1 MASPNRKQTELP
13 SDLDSTQPPFGATT
27 GGRWR
32 TCQHCGTVT
41 RALTPLPQH
50 VHDTCGCPCHAWRM
64 GKLTASDSRWQKKQS
79 KRKRDAANAVRS

>member
-13 SDLDSTQPPFGATT
+13 SDSDSTQPPFGEIS
-27 GGRWR
+27 GGIWR

-50 VHDTCGCPCHAWRM
+50 VHDTCECPCHAWRM
-64 GKLTASDSRWQKKQS
+64 GKLNSMDNNWKKKKPNG
-79 KRKRDAANAVRS
+79 KRNKNKM